1 TTSTTT
7 STTTSDRPWTGDAVS
22 LVEAFRSGERSPVEE
37 LEATYAA
44 IDASDLNAISHTDRD
59 AAFAAASSADV
70 SLPFGGVPIGAK
82 ELNHIE
88 GWPATEAS
96 VALSDRISGH
106 TDTMFTRLTAA
117 GAVLA
122 AQTTASE
129 FGATNQTSTDLH
141 GVTRN
146 PWNLDRTPGGS
157 SGGSSAGVAGGLFT
171 IASGSDGGGS
181 VRIPAGFCGLVGLKA
196 TFGRTP
202 MGPKVGPGNLTVVF
216 GCQARSVRDTARW
229 FDVTNG
235 FDPRDPLS
243 LPRVEGWEVGLGSH
257 ADDLR
262 ALRVA
267 VLPEFGGSVV
277 ADETMEVVSEAG
289 AWLIDLLGMRR
300 RDVEPALPRTGG
312 TWGITGAV
320 FVRQIIGDRWPECA
334 DGLSGSMRAG
344 MAATI
349 ERYNVDVAIQAENSR
364 IELNEAMA
372 DLFEQVDLVI
382 APTNPDVAFGAEGR
396 LPRTFGGK
404 ESTAANNGTL
414 TIPSNI
420 YGNPAISIPMGTG
433 ADGLPIGLQ
442 VIGPHFSEELLLDVA
457 LAVERERPWPLIA
470 PAGGQRGRVRSNL

>member
-1 TTSTTT
+1 MSDPTTST
-7 STTTSDRPWTGDAVS
+7 SPADRPWTGDAVS
-22 LVEAFRSGERSPVEE
+22 LVDAFRSGERSPVEE
-37 LEATYAA
+37 LEAVYAA
-44 IDASDLNAISHTDRD
+44 IDASDLNAISYTDRD
-59 AAFAAASSADV
+59 AARESAASADV
-70 SLPFGGVPIGAK
+70 SLAFGGVPIGVK

-88 GWPATEAS
+88 GWPATQAA
-96 VALSDRISGH
+96 VALSDQISGY
-106 TDTMFTRLTAA
+106 TETMFTRLTAA

-129 FGATNQTSTDLH
+129 FGATNQTSTELH

-146 PWNLDRTPGGS
+146 PWNPERTPGGS
-157 SGGSSAGVAGGLFT
+157 SGGSSAAVAGGVFT

-202 MGPKVGPGNLTVVF
+202 VGPKVGPGNLTEVF

-243 LPRVEGWEVGLGSH
+243 LPRVEGWEAGLGSH
-257 ADDLR
+257 TDQLR
-262 ALRVA
+262 SLRVA

-277 ADETMEVVSEAG
+277 ADETMEIVSEAG
-289 AWLIDLLGMRR
+289 AWLIDLLGMTR
-300 RDVEPALPRTGG
+300 RDVQPALPPTGA

-320 FVRQIIGDRWPECA
+320 FVLQKLGDRWPERA
-334 DGLSGSMRAG
+334 DELSGSMRAG
-344 MAATI
+344 MAATV
-349 ERYNVDVAIQAENSR
+349 EHYNADIAIRAENTR
-364 IELNEAMA
+364 TELNEAMA

-382 APTNPDVAFGAEGR
+382 APTNPDVAFGADGR
-396 LPRTFGGK
+396 LPSTFGGK
-404 ESTAANNGTL
+404 EASTANHGTL

-420 YGNPAISIPMGTG
+420 YGNPAISIPIGTG

-442 VIGPHFSEELLLDVA
+442 VMGPHFSEELLLDVA
-457 LAVERERPWPLIA
+457 LTVERERPWPLIA
-470 PAGGQRGRVRSNL
+470 PT